1 MYEADG
7 SLELPIAC
15 KECNASAEDVSETE
29 WEQPAE
35 RFSLFQV
42 VKQFTA
48 RQLPKLLPSPLQN
61 LISMSNVPKYPPRF
75 TAWLDGVRGCA
86 ALVVFIEHVCLSV
99 QDSHSMVRA
108 YGSPGATS
116 LWQLPLARLLYA
128 GSPMVPIF
136 YVVSGCALSLK
147 PLSDIHNQEWDTLL
161 STVSSATFRRAFRLF
176 LPSMA
181 ITFITMLL
189 TQMGV
194 YHHSYPF
201 MHGNAIQID
210 RPQWL
215 PNLAAQYVDWLN
227 WVATDLFY
235 TEEIFQPLSGT
246 TTSNYGFQLWTISV
260 EFYASIALFIT
271 IVGLARLKPSRR
283 QVLVFLL
290 CAFALFVGRW
300 DVACFMAGFCV
311 TELSIQTK
319 QGELEHLESTSTGVY
334 MREAVASNRDLALRK
349 CAFALVL
356 ISGLFIASYPGKE
369 ASRNFIYQPFSA
381 IVDSQRFWES
391 LAAIFILTSV
401 SQLGFIQNFFIS
413 AIPKYLGRIS
423 YGMYLTH
430 VALLN
435 LFGWTITPWIWTF
448 TGNEGWWSRQGGFAI
463 SLGINLVLL
472 LWIADLWTRA
482 IDEPC
487 VRLAKRMER
496 WAMTR

>member
-1 MYEADG
+1 M
-7 SLELPIAC
+7 
-15 KECNASAEDVSETE
+15 
-29 WEQPAE
+29 
-35 RFSLFQV
+35 
-42 VKQFTA
+42 KQFTA
-48 RQLPKLLPSPLQN
+48 TQLPKLLPSPLQN
-61 LISMSNVPKYPPRF
+61 LTIISNVSKKPPRP

-99 QDSHSMVRA
+99 QDSNSMVRA
-108 YGSPGATS
+108 YGSPGAYS
-116 LWQLPLARLLYA
+116 LWQLPLVRLLYA

-136 YVVSGCALSLK
+136 YVVSGCVLSLK
-147 PLSDIHNQEWDTLL
+147 PLSDIHNQEWGTLL
-161 STVSSATFRRAFRLF
+161 LTVSSATFRRAFRLF

-181 ITFITMLL
+181 ITFITMLA

-194 YHHSYPF
+194 YHHPYPF
-201 MHGNAIQID
+201 MHSNAIQID
-210 RPQWL
+210 RPQRL

-227 WVATDLFY
+227 WVATKLFY
-235 TEEIFQPLSGT
+235 TEEIFQPLPGT

-260 EFYASIALFIT
+260 EFYVSIALFIT
-271 IVGLARLKPSRR
+271 IVGLARLKPSKREF
-283 QVLVFLL
+283 LVFLL
-290 CAFALFVGRW
+290 CVFALFVGRW
-300 DVACFMAGFCV
+300 DVACFVAGIGV
-311 TELSIQTK
+311 TELSIQTRPA
-319 QGELEHLESTSTGVY
+319 ELPHQESTSAGVY
-334 MREAVASNRDLALRK
+334 TRGASASNRVLALRN
-349 CAFALVL
+349 CAFALLL
-356 ISGLFIASYPGKE
+356 IFGLFIASYPGRE

-391 LAAIFILTSV
+391 LAAIFILTSI
-401 SQLGFIQNFFIS
+401 SQLGLIRNLFIS

-435 LFGWTITPWIWTF
+435 LFGWAITPWIWTF
-448 TGNEGWWSRQGGFAI
+448 TGNVGWWSRQGGFAI
-463 SLGINLVLL
+463 SLGINLILL